1 MSGYFHGLA
10 FDETMAFATMV
21 NTDPRLEYDL
31 APVGVA
37 ADEDAFHTAALPDG
51 VEWADT
57 DKLDWS
63 VIGPDH
69 DPDHKGTPMSWHGVK
84 TVAAGEEWYRSH
96 TEMPE
101 CIIHYLARYHWG
113 DGLVQPPVKHAA
125 PTGKSKR
132 KKKYVGKIGVNK
144 GNYHVS
150 FD

>member
-63 VIGPDH
+63 IIGPDH
-69 DPDHKGTPMSWHGVK
+69 DPRP
-84 TVAAGEEWYRSH
+84 
-96 TEMPE
+96 
-101 CIIHYLARYHWG
+101 
-113 DGLVQPPVKHAA
+113 
-125 PTGKSKR
+125 
-132 KKKYVGKIGVNK
+132 
-144 GNYHVS
+144 
-150 FD
+150 